1 MESQD
6 FHFCYIAESVHQSIA
21 SNTCIL
27 YCTLI
32 VPQVDKIRYSH
43 GMTLCG
49 IYLINT
55 LNCDEVSKSIGSRE
69 QFRNVF
75 VMSLIHFNGS
85 SFMQATC

>member
-1 MESQD
+1 
-6 FHFCYIAESVHQSIA
+6 
-21 SNTCIL
+21 
-27 YCTLI
+27 
-32 VPQVDKIRYSH
+32 
-43 GMTLCG
+43 MTLSG

-85 SFMQATC
+85 SFMQAIC